1 MKETKDFKKIIS
13 ILWDDFYKQHN
24 IWVTEVIDR
33 KEKRG
38 KRNNLWSNNEIKFS
52 KFDENSKPTFSSNLV
67 NSKYKKYEEITW
79 DP

>member
-1 MKETKDFKKIIS
+1 MSNWSHRQK
-13 ILWDDFYKQHN
+13 
-24 IWVTEVIDR
+24 V
-33 KEKRG
+33 KRG